1 MTSFIALDY
10 SATHPG
16 VNRIES
22 AIDAAQQL
30 RPQFSGTRGLAKLL
44 LSAMVAAVMVVAYQ
58 VMDSVA
64 EGHLLVIWTAMWAIA
79 FVGLALFAGTAVR
92 FAAQI
97 RSGLDAWSQRIARN
111 SADDRLLRTA
121 RADPRVMAD
130 LQAAITRSETD
141 TSSGPVVSSYV
152 RQRYYI

>member
-1 MTSFIALDY
+1 MSSFITLEY

-44 LSAMVAAVMVVAYQ
+44 LSAVVAAVMVVAYQ
-58 VMDSVA
+58 VMDTVA

-79 FVGLALFAGTAVR
+79 FAALALFAGTALR
-92 FAAQI
+92 FAAHI
-97 RSGLDAWSQRIARN
+97 RSGLDAWSQGIASS
-111 SADDRLLRTA
+111 SADDRLLRMA
-121 RADPRVMAD
+121 YSDPRVMAD

-141 TSSGPVVSSYV
+141 AASQRTASGQA
-152 RQRYYI
+152 RQG